1 MSSGGHGFVSDFI
14 LSLQCCSLVREDVSV
29 CVCVCVCVLILAIMV
44 LLEVVRPLNIVG
56 FFSDHG
62 ITGGS
67 MYPGDKLPF
76 KIGIQTK
83 KKENQQI
90 PQFLL
95 VSEYLI
101 QM

>member
-1 MSSGGHGFVSDFI
+1 
-14 LSLQCCSLVREDVSV
+14 
-29 CVCVCVCVLILAIMV
+29 
-44 LLEVVRPLNIVG
+44 
-56 FFSDHG
+56 
-62 ITGGS
+62 

-76 KIGIQTK
+76 KIGIQIK

-101 QM
+101 QMWGQKEEIEPVVLIRSDVYDCSNSFLAAVPHLIPVSAEAVDTYVYTNWGIK